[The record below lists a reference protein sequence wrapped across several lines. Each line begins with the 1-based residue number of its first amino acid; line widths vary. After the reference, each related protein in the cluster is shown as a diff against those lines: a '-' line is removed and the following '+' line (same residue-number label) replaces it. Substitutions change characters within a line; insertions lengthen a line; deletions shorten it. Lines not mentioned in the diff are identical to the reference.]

1 MNTFNMK
8 ESIEHLKKLKEENAT
23 SQKKGLPFM
32 MASVLIWTLI
42 LIIRLLD
49 MKTGAMNLATFCC
62 SVLLLPLAFA
72 FSKMLKA
79 DVFKKMENPIA
90 KLGILVGP
98 SAILVCVRRGMGLVD
113 PADGGA
119 ATKERKS
126 PMNAKHSPLPAGNA
140 HDIRNGI
147 RSTPFTVRLAVRQ
160 QSLYG
165 CFDSRDDRRNDH
177 QPVLRRSCDDRI
189 HDRNAD
195 RFEYRSLYRCEKGY

>member
-62 SVLLLPLAFA
+62 SVLLLPLAFV

-90 KLGILVGP
+90 KLGFLATLNQMLYIIIVMWAYADCPQAMLMIYAMVFGAHLLP
-98 SAILVCVRRGMGLVD
+98 FGWLYDSKAYTVVSIVETIAAMIINLYFGAVAMTAFMIVMQIVLSIVLYTDVRKGTEVS
-113 PADGGA
+113 
-119 ATKERKS
+119 E
-126 PMNAKHSPLPAGNA
+126 
-140 HDIRNGI
+140 
-147 RSTPFTVRLAVRQ
+147 
-160 QSLYG
+160 
-165 CFDSRDDRRNDH
+165 SRDYC
-177 QPVLRRSCDDRI
+177 RS
-189 HDRNAD
+189 
-195 RFEYRSLYRCEKGY
+195 E

>member
-42 LIIRLLD
+42 LIVRLLD

-62 SVLLLPLAFA
+62 SVLLLPLAFV

-90 KLGILVGP
+90 KLGFLATLNQMLYIIIVMWAYADCPQAMLMIYAMVFGAHLLP
-98 SAILVCVRRGMGLVD
+98 FGWLYDSKAYTVVSIVETIAAMIINLYFGAVAMTAFMIVMQIVLSIVLYTDVRKGTEVS
-113 PADGGA
+113 
-119 ATKERKS
+119 E
-126 PMNAKHSPLPAGNA
+126 
-140 HDIRNGI
+140 
-147 RSTPFTVRLAVRQ
+147 
-160 QSLYG
+160 
-165 CFDSRDDRRNDH
+165 SRDYC
-177 QPVLRRSCDDRI
+177 PS
-189 HDRNAD
+189 
-195 RFEYRSLYRCEKGY
+195 K